1 MPQKP
6 ETIAFHTFGCKV
18 NQYETEEL
26 RAQLRLG
33 GLKIVPME
41 QAADVYVINS
51 CTVTADADSSCRQM
65 IRKILR
71 EQPSSRVVVTGCYA
85 ERTPDE
91 LRQMSSRVEVFGN
104 RDKPLIATALGV
116 PTACVETAAR
126 SGITRLTDRTRAY
139 LKIQDG
145 CDAKCTYCIIPS
157 VRPDLTN
164 RPAEYVLKEAQNL
177 LAGGFREI
185 VLTGVRLGRHEHFS
199 QLMRDLLALPGDFRV
214 RLSSIEVTEIPD
226 DVIELAATHPKMC
239 PFFHIP
245 MQSGDPEVLKRMGRW
260 YTAADYRNRIQY
272 IRSRVPDVAL
282 SADVICGFPGETDAN
297 FQNTLDL
304 LETEG
309 FSRVHAFRFSVR
321 PGTPAERLPNQVD
334 GRIKAERTRRMVAH
348 DRMLRQRYASQF
360 VGKTLRVLAEH
371 KGTGYSER
379 YVRAR
384 VPAGTPEGAFV
395 DVMGTNETLALGL
408 SED

>member
-1 MPQKP
+1 M
-6 ETIAFHTFGCKV
+6 V
-18 NQYETEEL
+18 
-26 RAQLRLG
+26 
-33 GLKIVPME
+33 
-41 QAADVYVINS
+41 
-51 CTVTADADSSCRQM
+51 
-65 IRKILR
+65 RKILR
-71 EQPSSRVVVTGCYA
+71 EQPESRVVVTGCYA
-85 ERTPDE
+85 ERAPDE

-104 RDKPLIATALGV
+104 RDKPMIATALGV

-145 CDAKCTYCIIPS
+145 CDAHCTYCIIPT

-164 RPAEYVLKEAQNL
+164 RPSEYVLKEARNL
-177 LAGGFREI
+177 LESGFREI
-185 VLTGVRLGRHEHFS
+185 VLTGVRLGRHEGFTP
-199 QLMRDLLALPGDFRV
+199 LIKDLVALPGDFRI

-226 DVIELAATHPKMC
+226 EVIELAATNPKMC

-245 MQSGDPEVLKRMGRW
+245 MQSGDPEILKRMGRW
-260 YTAADYRNRIQY
+260 YTAADYRDRIQF

-282 SADVICGFPGETDAN
+282 SADVICGFPGEEEPQ

-321 PGTPAERLPNQVD
+321 PGTPAERLSGQVD
-334 GRIKAERTRRMVAH
+334 GRVKAERTRRMVQH
-348 DRMLRQRYASQF
+348 DRMLRERYASRF
-360 VGKTLRVLAEH
+360 VGRTVRVLAEH
-371 KGTGYSER
+371 KGSGYSER
-379 YVRAR
+379 YVRAQ

-395 DVMGTNETLALGL
+395 DVMGSKETLALGPAH
-408 SED
+408 D